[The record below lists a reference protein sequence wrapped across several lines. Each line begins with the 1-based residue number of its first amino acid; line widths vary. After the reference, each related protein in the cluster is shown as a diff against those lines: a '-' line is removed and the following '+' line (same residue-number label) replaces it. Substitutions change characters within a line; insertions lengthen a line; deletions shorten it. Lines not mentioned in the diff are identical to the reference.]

1 MDPHEKTKDELIG
14 ELEELYQKHEALKEL
29 YENTITKNIQAEEV
43 LRENQELF
51 RKALDLG
58 VVGMATTHPYTFYFL
73 SANKRLCEMVGYT
86 EEELLQ
92 KTWVEITFPKE
103 KVDEDSA
110 NVLKLLRGELNG
122 YVMEKQYQH
131 KDGHMIDIT
140 LSVQGVTKKDGTID
154 YLLILIDDITQRKQ
168 AELEL
173 IIAKEKAE
181 ESERLKS
188 AFLANMSHEIRT
200 PMNGILGFAELLKE
214 PNLSGDKQQEYIK
227 IIEKSGVRMLN
238 IINNIVDFSKIE
250 AGLMKVANKETNVN
264 ENLEFVYTFFRPQA
278 EEKGMRLII
287 GNTLTAKEAKI
298 NTDREKL
305 YSILTNLIKNAIKY
319 TDEGTIE
326 VGCVKKG
333 DFLEFYVKDTG
344 IGIPKMRQTAIFE
357 RFIQADITNVQARQ
371 GAGLGLSI
379 SKAYVEMLGGKIWV
393 ESEPDKGSSFF
404 FTIPNA
410 SGKEDNVDQKFTPT
424 EKEKHPLKN
433 LKILIAEDDE
443 TSKMLISITVKDYCK
458 EVIET
463 TTGIEAVEICRKN
476 LDIDLILMDIQ
487 MPEMNGHEA
496 ARQIRRFNKKV
507 TIIAHTAFGIS
518 GDREKAIEAGCNDY
532 LAKPVNKAELLAMI
546 QRYSKS

>member
-287 GNTLTAKEAKI
+287 GNTLTAK
-298 NTDREKL
+298 
-305 YSILTNLIKNAIKY
+305 
-319 TDEGTIE
+319 
-326 VGCVKKG
+326 
-333 DFLEFYVKDTG
+333 
-344 IGIPKMRQTAIFE
+344 
-357 RFIQADITNVQARQ
+357 
-371 GAGLGLSI
+371 
-379 SKAYVEMLGGKIWV
+379 
-393 ESEPDKGSSFF
+393 
-404 FTIPNA
+404 
-410 SGKEDNVDQKFTPT
+410 
-424 EKEKHPLKN
+424 
-433 LKILIAEDDE
+433 
-443 TSKMLISITVKDYCK
+443 
-458 EVIET
+458 
-463 TTGIEAVEICRKN
+463 
-476 LDIDLILMDIQ
+476 
-487 MPEMNGHEA
+487 
-496 ARQIRRFNKKV
+496 
-507 TIIAHTAFGIS
+507 
-518 GDREKAIEAGCNDY
+518 
-532 LAKPVNKAELLAMI
+532 
-546 QRYSKS
+546 